1 MEELGA
7 RLGEL
12 LGSAEGM
19 EQLAGLLSSLGMGEE
34 TAIPASPNISA
45 SREGPDIGALLGM
58 LGSLTGGD
66 RLPGGK
72 GVPSAGIDPS
82 LLTRIMQIMSRM
94 NEPDRNTQLLQALAP
109 FCGERRQK
117 RVEEAA
123 QLLRILRLLPLLEGE
138 QGEG

>member
-19 EQLAGLLSSLGMGEE
+19 EQIVTLLSSLGVGEK
-34 TAIPASPNISA
+34 TAAPASPVTSA
-45 SREGPDIGALLGM
+45 GEGPDIGALLGM
-58 LGSLTGGD
+58 LSSLAGGEAPAVEKAPVTG
-66 RLPGGK
+66 L
-72 GVPSAGIDPS
+72 DPS
-82 LLTRIMQIMSRM
+82 LLVRIMQVMNRI

-109 FCGERRQK
+109 FCGEHRQK

-138 QGEG
+138 QREG